1 MDRIWRFGLLLC
13 STARFAGETLC
24 STEFLSWP
32 PSPSLSPVPLS
43 FAAANISDG
52 AIMGFDFLLGGAVAA
67 LLLVYLG
74 YALIHPEK
82 F

>member
-1 MDRIWRFGLLLC
+1 
-13 STARFAGETLC
+13 
-24 STEFLSWP
+24 
-32 PSPSLSPVPLS
+32 
-43 FAAANISDG
+43 
-52 AIMGFDFLLGGAVAA
+52 MGFDFLLGGAVAA

>member
-1 MDRIWRFGLLLC
+1 M
-13 STARFAGETLC
+13 
-24 STEFLSWP
+24 
-32 PSPSLSPVPLS
+32 
-43 FAAANISDG
+43 N
-52 AIMGFDFLLGGAVAA
+52 FDFMLGGVVAL

>member
-1 MDRIWRFGLLLC
+1 
-13 STARFAGETLC
+13 
-24 STEFLSWP
+24 
-32 PSPSLSPVPLS
+32 
-43 FAAANISDG
+43 
-52 AIMGFDFLLGGAVAA
+52 MGFDFLLGAIVSG

>member
-1 MDRIWRFGLLLC
+1 M
-13 STARFAGETLC
+13 S
-24 STEFLSWP
+24 
-32 PSPSLSPVPLS
+32 
-43 FAAANISDG
+43 
-52 AIMGFDFLLGGAVAA
+52 FDFLLGGFVAA

>member
-1 MDRIWRFGLLLC
+1 MSFDLLL
-13 STARFAGETLC
+13 
-24 STEFLSWP
+24 
-32 PSPSLSPVPLS
+32 
-43 FAAANISDG
+43 G
-52 AIMGFDFLLGGAVAA
+52 AIVSG